1 MTPTAYVFAATTPW
15 TARPLTEHHLAL
27 ALARAGHRVL
37 FVEPPA
43 SLGRPGAAAAARR
56 PLHHD
61 RGVDVL
67 SPVCLPWRDRAAGWP
82 VSRPLVAGQI
92 RRAVRRCGL
101 GAPVLVT
108 FATHRDLGGRLGERG
123 RVAYLKDAAGPAAA
137 LIGLPAERLE
147 RTTRDVV
154 AGAQLVVTPSPLLAA
169 EVASTAAT
177 PVLEL
182 APGCDPAPF
191 AAEPAPHPALAA
203 LPHPRLGVVGTLNDR
218 IDWPLLEH
226 LADAWPAASLVLVG
240 PRSRTGGSALDRL
253 AARPNVTETGPVPHD
268 ELPAV
273 LASLDAGLV
282 PYTRSAF
289 NLRSTPLK
297 AVEYLAAGLPVVS
310 TDLPAMAALDPRP
323 AIAADADT
331 FAAAARGAVA
341 ADTPERRRARR
352 EAAGAHTW
360 DARARVL
367 AARIDEAVR

>member
-1 MTPTAYVFAATTPW
+1 MSPTAYVFAATTPW

-43 SLGRPGAAAAARR
+43 AVGRPGAATAARR
-56 PLHHD
+56 PLRRD

-67 SPVCLPWRDRAAGWP
+67 SPVCLPWRDRSAGWP
-82 VSRPLVAGQI
+82 VSRPLVAGQV

-101 GAPVLVT
+101 PTPVLVT
-108 FATHRDLGGRLGERG
+108 FATHRDLGGRVGERG
-123 RVAYLKDAAGPAAA
+123 RIAYLKDAAGPAAA

-154 AGAQLVVTPSPLLAA
+154 AGAQLVVTPSPMLAA
-169 EVASTAAT
+169 EVARTSDA

-182 APGCDPAPF
+182 PPGCDPASGTAP
-191 AAEPAPHPALAA
+191 PHPALAV

-218 IDWPLLEH
+218 IDWALLEH
-226 LADAWPAASLVLVG
+226 LADRWPGASLVLVG
-240 PRSRTGGSALDRL
+240 PRSRTGCDALDRL
-253 AARPNVTETGPVPHD
+253 VSRANVTEVPPVPHH
-268 ELPAV
+268 ELPGV
-273 LASLDAGLV
+273 LAGLDAGLV

-323 AIAADADT
+323 EIAGDQDAFVAATRAVVAQDT
-331 FAAAARGAVA
+331 SDLRRSRRVAARS
-341 ADTPERRRARR
+341 
-352 EAAGAHTW
+352 HTW
-360 DARARVL
+360 DTRARTFADRTV
-367 AARIDEAVR
+367 EVMG